1 MRDTKVD
8 SSTEKSEEI
17 KFKKE
22 ENREFIITLI
32 VYIISS
38 LLIFLFIAEKFNSI
52 SPMTTVGYFFSIL
65 VGMVTGFFVTAIFY
79 LILILPKSSERNK
92 VIIQK
97 AERAKRL
104 EKMQKEEEADYNEY
118 NKYSDCFGRDK
129 RIAMLLDEKKSISEK
144 ISSIKNNQI
153 KHEETKIGL
162 LEKEHDPYVHG
173 GIAAGI
179 AGTGAGIVRA
189 LEIQQKNAEIRER
202 NAQVLEHMQNVAIIN
217 FKIIHDYE
225 MHIMD
230 ISREIKELSNKMI
243 SEESP
248 NSCFEK
254 LAFTGDYVRVS
265 ANGSCRIS
273 THAQLSEPFFISD
286 GVEGVIDGT
295 IIAEI
300 YDGDVC
306 VGKANLVLPKYGI
319 DSSKRAELNGIALL
333 GGDADKEYT
342 VKFCPSDNLWAMEK

>member
-79 LILILPKSSERNK
+79 LIFILPKSSERNK

-129 RIAMLLDEKKSISEK
+129 RIAMLLDEKKFISEK
-144 ISSIKNNQI
+144 Y
-153 KHEETKIGL
+153 HL
-162 LEKEHDPYVHG
+162 
-173 GIAAGI
+173 
-179 AGTGAGIVRA
+179 
-189 LEIQQKNAEIRER
+189 
-202 NAQVLEHMQNVAIIN
+202 
-217 FKIIHDYE
+217 
-225 MHIMD
+225 
-230 ISREIKELSNKMI
+230 
-243 SEESP
+243 
-248 NSCFEK
+248 
-254 LAFTGDYVRVS
+254 
-265 ANGSCRIS
+265 
-273 THAQLSEPFFISD
+273 
-286 GVEGVIDGT
+286 
-295 IIAEI
+295 
-300 YDGDVC
+300 
-306 VGKANLVLPKYGI
+306 
-319 DSSKRAELNGIALL
+319 
-333 GGDADKEYT
+333 
-342 VKFCPSDNLWAMEK
+342 